1 MSCGTRASALAACSL
16 THSRWSVGLA
26 YRIRP
31 FQTACVHDPRVV
43 VDSAPTM
50 HAEAAPTFSSCPV
63 PQSLS
68 SSLIRTLVAPRTR
81 LAPRANPGSFT
92 VVRHGFRLFLR
103 PSSGPRVSV
112 APVSSASTPATRDTP
127 LVHPPPPLSFTAP
140 AHQTPHR
147 AVVSL
152 PPSTRVPV
160 VSSSLLKRSRAISRG
175 NQPIHA
181 LNFPFHALLSAQSL
195 VVVDVR
201 RRPAAPPW
209 TAPSGSS
216 ALVSCPR
223 SSPSCHPE
231 LA

>member
-127 LVHPPPPLSFTAP
+127 LVHPPPPSVFHCSCSP
-140 AHQTPHR
+140 DSSPC
-147 AVVSL
+147 S
-152 PPSTRVPV
+152 RVAA
-160 VSSSLLKRSRAISRG
+160 AIDQG
-175 NQPIHA
+175 PCGI
-181 LNFPFHALLSAQSL
+181 L
-195 VVVDVR
+195 VVAQAFQSHLSR
-201 RRPAAPPW
+201 
-209 TAPSGSS
+209 
-216 ALVSCPR
+216 
-223 SSPSCHPE
+223 
-231 LA
+231 